1 MPKLYVIHLVDSRK
15 SIEEMQNYVNK
26 VCKSQTENVRH
37 VFGFGGNPEFEDVD
51 FDAFVGIKPR
61 VEIPVDCSFCILNRK
76 FQCSHAIR
84 YYIRMVLDNIKYTEG
99 DCDLSKIYFNIRDMD
114 DEYDEEIM
122 IKDLP
127 YKDDNVGIVRYNYT
141 VDGKESTYGRF
152 NGDYFIRS
160 WCDVGPK
167 HTDHPK
173 DVFEAVV
180 TEPHMIH
187 RPFALFRGDV
197 LEKYIDTE
205 GTVYPSINKAEDY
218 QIMAATYVICLAELH
233 LGIKVCGSVNIAN
246 YVRSVGQMSQG
257 DCDWIK
263 REEEFRN
270 NIAVSAQAIQDNYDY
285 KDDILNKMVSAF
297 LHVTIAERC
306 IGNIKS
312 MIYHLNQEGK
322 LNGI

>member
-1 MPKLYVIHLVDSRK
+1 MSKLYVIHLVDSRK

-26 VCKSQTENVRH
+26 VRGTRIENAHH
-37 VFGFGGNPEFEDVD
+37 VFGFGGNPDFMDVH
-51 FDAFVGIKPR
+51 FDAFVGTKPC
-61 VEIPVDCSFCILNRK
+61 VKVPSDCSFHILNSK

-84 YYIRMVLDNIKYTEG
+84 YYIRKVLNKLKYEN
-99 DCDLSKIYFNIRDMD
+99 CDLSEIYFNIRDMD
-114 DEYDEEIM
+114 DEYDTEIM
-122 IKDLP
+122 VKDLP

-141 VDGKESTYGRF
+141 IDGKESTYGRF
-152 NGDYFIRS
+152 NGDYFIKS
-160 WCDVGPK
+160 WCEVGPK

-173 DVFEAVV
+173 DVFEAIAS
-180 TEPHMIH
+180 EPHMIH

-197 LEKYIDTE
+197 LENYVDSE
-205 GTVYPSINKAEDY
+205 GTYYPLINKAEDY
-218 QIMAATYVICLAELH
+218 QIMAATYVICLAELD

-257 DCDWIK
+257 DCNWIL

-270 NIAVSAQAIQDNYDY
+270 NIAESAQAIQLNYSY
-285 KDDILNKMVSAF
+285 ENDILNEMVNAF
-297 LHVTIAERC
+297 LHVTVAERC